1 MPYLPILQGGGH
13 VAVPMGDADALAKAA
28 ADLLLDASRRVAL
41 GQEARKNVEH
51 LCIDQTAKWTEIF
64 AQMAAAKGK
73 AHPDAAVQ
81 QMVAT
86 LSEHALRQEKE
97 IVFHEIEKPEFIPMP
112 KHGPFKLLRKKLATA
127 CKLLLVGK

>member
-1 MPYLPILQGGGH
+1 MLRRMAGRGRHGAVQGRPNLPG
-13 VAVPMGDADALAKAA
+13 
-28 ADLLLDASRRVAL
+28 
-41 GQEARKNVEH
+41 
-51 LCIDQTAKWTEIF
+51 IDQTAKWTEIF
-64 AQMAAAKGK
+64 AQMAEAKGK

-81 QMVAT
+81 QMVST

>member
-1 MPYLPILQGGGH
+1 
-13 VAVPMGDADALAKAA
+13 
-28 ADLLLDASRRVAL
+28 
-41 GQEARKNVEH
+41 
-51 LCIDQTAKWTEIF
+51 
-64 AQMAAAKGK
+64 MAAAKGK

-81 QMVAT
+81 QMVST

-97 IVFHEIEKPEFIPMP
+97 IVFREIEKPEFIPMP